1 MAARK
6 NLLLMAVL
14 LLSAVAVHSV
24 AAAAGGGEV
33 GGEGYADPV
42 AAGGY
47 ALCRPGC
54 PDAFWDCND
63 WCSKN
68 GYKNG
73 GVCVPPLRQQCC
85 CYGASV

>member
-1 MAARK
+1 MI
-6 NLLLMAVL
+6 
-14 LLSAVAVHSV
+14 SVAVHSV
-24 AAAAGGGEV
+24 AAAAAAAAAAAGGDEVRGED
-33 GGEGYADPV
+33 YADPV

-54 PDAFWDCND
+54 PDAFWNCND
-63 WCSKN
+63 WCAKN

-85 CYGASV
+85 CFSGSA